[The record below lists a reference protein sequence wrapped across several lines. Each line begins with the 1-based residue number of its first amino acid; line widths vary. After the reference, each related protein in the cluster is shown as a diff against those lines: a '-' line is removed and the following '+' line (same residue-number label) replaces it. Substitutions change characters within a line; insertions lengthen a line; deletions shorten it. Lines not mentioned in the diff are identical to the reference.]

1 MRPTTDS
8 PAGALNRIAI
18 IGCGHVGSTSAYALL
33 ISGVA
38 REIVLVDKDAGCAEG
53 EAMDLQHA
61 VPLAR
66 PVRIWAGDYK
76 DAAQSDIVVI
86 AAGVGSQPGETRLDL
101 LGRNVVV
108 VRNCMRRLLAES
120 FGGVLLMT
128 TNPVDVLA
136 QIAQSESGLPV
147 ERVIGSGTVLDS
159 ARLRAMLGVRLGVEA
174 RSIHAYIIG
183 EHGDSEVAAWSSAH
197 IAGVHLREYCENGR
211 IECPDFNALLERV
224 RRAAPEIVTKKGFTS
239 FAIASCVTRI
249 CISIL
254 RDERSVLPVSTMMR
268 GQYGINDVYL
278 SLPCVV
284 GRSGVE
290 HVIELPL
297 DDSERA
303 GLLHSAEV
311 LRRTIE
317 DLQRLSA

>member
-1 MRPTTDS
+1 MTEPKANNS
-8 PAGALNRIAI
+8 VGGRIAI
-18 IGCGHVGSTSAYALL
+18 LGCGHVGSTSAYALL
-33 ISGVA
+33 MSGVA
-38 REIVLVDKDAGCAEG
+38 REIVLVDKDAGRAEG

-66 PVRIWAGDYK
+66 PVRIWAGNYK
-76 DAAQSDIVVI
+76 DAAQSDIAVI

-108 VRNCMRRLLAES
+108 VRDCMSRLLAEDFS
-120 FGGVLLMT
+120 GLVLMT

-136 QIAQSESGLPV
+136 QVAQAESGFPV
-147 ERVIGSGTVLDS
+147 ARVIGSGTVLDT
-159 ARLRAMLGVRLGVEA
+159 ARLRAMLGAKLGVEA
-174 RSIHAYIIG
+174 RSIHAYVIG

-197 IAGVHLREYCENGR
+197 IAGVHLQEYCANSL
-211 IECPDFNALLERV
+211 IECPDFGSLLERV
-224 RRAAPEIVTKKGFTS
+224 RRAAPEIVTHKGYTS

-254 RDERSVLPVSTMMR
+254 RDEHTVLPVSTMMS
-268 GQYGINDVYL
+268 GQYGIHDVYL
-278 SLPCVV
+278 SLPCVI
-284 GRSGVE
+284 GRGGVE
-290 HVIELPL
+290 RVIELSL

-303 GLLHSAEV
+303 GLLRSAEV

-317 DLQRLSA
+317 DLRRLSG